1 MPTVP
6 PGSEAVAI
14 EHGVG
19 AGATVI
25 ESGWFAVLDAASLA
39 CTVKLHVCANEGVP
53 EMVSAEDS
61 RVSPAQSE
69 PAVTLQDTGAVQLAV
84 PTVCK

>member
-1 MPTVP
+1 MA
-6 PGSEAVAI
+6 PGSELVAI

-39 CTVKLHVCANEGVP
+39 CTVKLHVCADKGVP
-53 EMVSAEDS
+53 EIVPVEDPS
-61 RVSPAQSE
+61 VSPPHSD
-69 PAVTLQDTGAVQLAV
+69 PAVMLQETGAVQLAV
-84 PTVCK
+84 PTVCE